1 LGGRAQNRDV
11 SYFPEAISGKKPDT
25 RTMSA
30 LSRFVDW
37 LIPHELRA
45 AQPDVRRR
53 ARIIVGFT
61 LALMFWAPVF
71 GVIYHVIGLPGL
83 SVGVLV
89 AGGIGAAIL
98 LSFRRFGGLRVT
110 SNLVAFVL
118 FGILAFITAQSGGI
132 ASPAAAWLVVV
143 PMAATMMV
151 GYRNGMGWLA
161 ITLSLFTVE
170 FVWVPPEWSVM
181 PRLDER
187 QTGIWAFSAI
197 IGITLVVYSLTLIYE
212 KLKDHA
218 LSTVLAA
225 NRAKSEFLTN
235 MSHELRTPLTA
246 ILGFTDL
253 LLEEEGQAPASGDRA
268 ARLQTVRRNG
278 EHLLELINGIL
289 DLSKIEAGKMD
300 VARRAVS
307 PAAVLGDVIAL
318 LQIRA
323 DAKGLRL
330 SSAVEPPFPPTVC
343 TDPTGLRQILINLVG
358 NAIKFTER
366 GAVTVSARF
375 VSGASGAGKLQFDVV
390 DTGIGLS
397 RRQIERLFEPFTQAD
412 TSAARSYGGT
422 GLGLAISRRL
432 ARMLGGDI
440 TVTST
445 PGLGSLFR
453 FEIAVSRGALARV
466 EDAGDEDKETV
477 DEDEK
482 TRRQG
487 DKEKGMHIGAGAHSP
502 CLPFSLSP
510 CLTPS
515 AETTSQAGHP
525 TPALTGLRIL
535 LAEDGPDNR
544 QLVAFILR
552 KAGAEVAFAENGR
565 VAVDCVL
572 EANCGLR
579 PFDLILMDM
588 QMPVLDGY
596 SATREL
602 RKAGCNLPI
611 IALTAHAMA
620 DDRQKCLDA
629 GCDDYATKPIDRG
642 QLLGII
648 ARARMTKTGQLTVDR
663 TGSTRAK

>member
-1 LGGRAQNRDV
+1 
-11 SYFPEAISGKKPDT
+11 
-25 RTMSA
+25 MSA

-37 LIPHELRA
+37 LIPNELRA

-71 GVIYHVIGLPGL
+71 GVIYHVIGLPAL

-89 AGGIGAAIL
+89 AGAIGAAIL

-151 GYRNGMGWLA
+151 GYRNGMVWLA
-161 ITLSLFTVE
+161 ITLFLFTVE

-181 PRLDER
+181 PRLDAR

-253 LLEEEGQAPASGDRA
+253 LLEEEGQAPGSGERA
-268 ARLQTVRRNG
+268 TRLRTVRRNG

-307 PAAVLGDVIAL
+307 PAAILGDVIAL

-330 SSAVEPPFPPTVC
+330 SSAVEPPFPPAIC
-343 TDPTGLRQILINLVG
+343 TDPTGLRQILINLLG

-375 VSGASGAGKLQFDVV
+375 VSGAPGEGKLQFDVV

-412 TSAARSYGGT
+412 TSAARTYGGT

-453 FEIAVSRGALARV
+453 LEIAFSPGALAGV
-466 EDAGDEDKETV
+466 EGAGEEDKETG
-477 DEDEK
+477 
-482 TRRQG
+482 RQG
-487 DKEKGMHIGAGAHSP
+487 DKEKGMRASAGAPSS
-502 CLPFSLSP
+502 CLPLSLSP
-510 CLTPS
+510 CLAPI
-515 AETTSQAGHP
+515 AEVSNQATTQPA
-525 TPALTGLRIL
+525 PALTGLRIL

-552 KAGAEVAFAENGR
+552 RAGAEVAFAENGR

-596 SATREL
+596 AATREL
-602 RKAGCNLPI
+602 RKADCKVPI

-629 GCDDYATKPIDRG
+629 GCDDYAAKPIDRG

-648 ARARMTKTGQLTVDR
+648 ARARMTNGGIRMTKE
-663 TGSTRAK
+663 

>member
-1 LGGRAQNRDV
+1 
-11 SYFPEAISGKKPDT
+11 
-25 RTMSA
+25 MSA

-71 GVIYHVIGLPGL
+71 GVIYHVIGLPAL

-89 AGGIGAAIL
+89 AGAIGAAIL

-151 GYRNGMGWLA
+151 GYRNGMVWLA

-170 FVWVPPEWSVM
+170 FVWVPAEWSVM

-253 LLEEEGQAPASGDRA
+253 LLDEEGQAPASGDRA

-307 PAAVLGDVIAL
+307 PAAILGDVIAL
-318 LQIRA
+318 LEIRA

-375 VSGASGAGKLQFDVV
+375 VSGASGEGKLQFDVV

-453 FEIAVSRGALARV
+453 LEIAVSPGALAGV
-466 EDAGDEDKETV
+466 EGAGDEDKETG
-477 DEDEK
+477 
-482 TRRQG
+482 RQA
-487 DKEKGMHIGAGAHSP
+487 DKQKECTNETFGARSL
-502 CLPFSLSP
+502 CLPLSLSP
-510 CLTPS
+510 CLAPI
-515 AETTSQAGHP
+515 AEVSNQATIQP
-525 TPALTGLRIL
+525 MPALAGMRIL

-596 SATREL
+596 AATREL

-629 GCDDYATKPIDRG
+629 GCDDYAAKPIDRG

-648 ARARMTKTGQLTVDR
+648 ARARMTNDEIRMTKE
-663 TGSTRAK
+663 